1 MRRLFAILL
10 CVTATSCER
19 SPSATQNVSGDKI
32 DPASLAFVGKVWLTA
47 DFARPKG
54 TVRIF
59 LPDGTLVMD
68 SCFETYR
75 LTKWLPRSAEKIVW
89 REDRA
94 PIEAEVEQRTPK
106 DLILKMHLP
115 HEIRE
120 EEYILA
126 SVPYVCPDMPR

>member
-1 MRRLFAILL
+1 MRRLLAISL
-10 CVTATSCER
+10 CAVAVACDK
-19 SPSATQNVSGDKI
+19 SPSQAPAALSDKI
-32 DPASLAFVGKVWLTA
+32 DPASLSFVGKVWLSA
-47 DFARPKG
+47 SFSSPKG

-75 LTKWLPRSAEKIVW
+75 LSQWLPRARDEIVW
-89 REDRA
+89 REDTA
-94 PIEAEVEQRTPK
+94 PVEAKVEQRSPK
-106 DLILKMHLP
+106 DLVLKIRLP
-115 HEIRE
+115 REVRE